1 MAVRFAVVL
10 LLLGLGAVPA
20 AAQDRPDPDKAGQD
34 SMQIAQD
41 KVAPEPK
48 KVDPVVVT
56 ATKLETPAGQ
66 LGATVTVIEGEQ
78 IESRHYPTVDEALR
92 NVPGVDI
99 RRQGSFGK
107 TSAVSIRGA
116 NANQVQVLVDGV
128 RVKSPTLGQ
137 VDLSD
142 IAPELIERI
151 EVIRGPQ
158 STIYGADAIGGVVH
172 IITKRGSGPPSGY
185 VAQEFGNH
193 DTLRSRAAVSGSYQ
207 WFDYALG
214 LYHLESNGQ
223 FINDGMN
230 QDAVAGRFGLTL
242 PWGNTRIGL
251 AVRYNKTDTGVPIEF
266 VGNPAP
272 IVPTI
277 DPNTRQE
284 TETFTATVDVHTRPV
299 SWWEGELR
307 ASRYQ
312 NDLAFI
318 DPPDPFTC
326 PPATFGPP
334 CDFPG
339 TFKTRRNEVEGLS
352 HFHIGKWSTSTFG
365 VEWRDED
372 ADVRGTNAFTP
383 HTETVSGL
391 FEQQF
396 RFFDRLFMSAGVRV
410 EDNSAFGRATTERGS
425 LAYLVKEWGTRLH
438 GSAGSGFRA
447 PTFNDLFFPGFSNPD
462 IKPEKSFSWDVGVD
476 QKLWRDRLHLGL
488 TYFHTKFTDLI
499 VCCVPLAGPPFAA
512 TANIGRARSQGIE
525 FVSDL
530 AILDNLVAAVN
541 YTYTDTENLL
551 TGRPL
556 PREPRHRWN
565 IILTWEPLPR
575 LSLFTEV
582 HVVSSQFE
590 PLGEVYNS
598 GHTRVDLGG
607 TFRIINRYAFLQGLD
622 LTARI
627 QNLLNERYAE
637 VRGFPALGLQALV
650 GLRALF

>member
-1 MAVRFAVVL
+1 MAVRIAVAL
-10 LLLGLGAVPA
+10 LTLGLVVTGA
-20 AAQDRPDPDKAGQD
+20 AGQAKAQQD
-34 SMQIAQD
+34 SLQIGEET
-41 KVAPEPK
+41 VVPEPK
-48 KVDPVVVT
+48 KVEPIVVT
-56 ATKLETPAGQ
+56 ATKFETPAEQ
-66 LGATVTVIEGEQ
+66 LGATVTVVEGEQ

-92 NVPGVDI
+92 SVPGVDI

-107 TSAVSIRGA
+107 ASSVSIRGA

-172 IITKRGSGPPSGY
+172 IITKRGSGPPSAY
-185 VAQEFGNH
+185 VAQEVGNY
-193 DTLRSRAAVSGSYQ
+193 DTLRSRAGVSGAYQ
-207 WFDYALG
+207 WVDYALG

-223 FINDGMN
+223 TINDGMN
-230 QDAVAGRFGLTL
+230 QNAVAGNFGLTL
-242 PWGNTRIGL
+242 PWGKTRIGV

-284 TETFTATVDVHTRPV
+284 TETFTGTVDVHTRPV
-299 SWWEGELR
+299 SWWEGVVR
-307 ASRYQ
+307 ASRYH

-318 DPPDPFTC
+318 DPPDPYTC

-339 TFKTRRNEVEGLS
+339 TFKTRRTEVEGLS
-352 HFHIGKWSTSTFG
+352 RFHIGGWSTSTFG
-365 VEWRDED
+365 VEWREEE

-383 HTETVSGL
+383 RTETVSGL

-410 EDNSAFGRATTERGS
+410 EDNSAFGRSTTERGS

-462 IKPEKSFSWDVGVD
+462 IKPEESFSWDVGVD
-476 QKLWRDRLHLGL
+476 QKLWRDRLRLGL

-499 VCCVPLAGPPFAA
+499 VCCVPLAGPPFAT

-525 FVSDL
+525 FVSEL
-530 AILDNLVAAVN
+530 AILDNLIAAVN

-565 IILTWEPLPR
+565 ISLTWEPLPR

-582 HVVSSQFE
+582 HVVTSQFE

-598 GHTRVDLGG
+598 GHTRVDIGG
-607 TFRIINRYAFLQGLD
+607 TFRLVNRYAFLQALD

-627 QNLLNERYAE
+627 QNLLDEDYAE

-650 GLRALF
+650 GLRASF